1 MLTLTRRRPSLAV
14 LVICFVA
21 LAGAFLVKNRY
32 FFDVSIYEDGD
43 FAANSI
49 IIEDAKHF
57 DLLVGNYS
65 RQGFSHPGPE
75 AFYLQAAG
83 EAVLHDGLHVV
94 PTPYNGQAIA
104 VLLQNAMLIALALT
118 LIYRAARSW
127 LAVVGG
133 AAATLAF
140 GSAYQNV
147 LTSTWMPYYYFPP
160 FLLLMVATAALAAG
174 DAIALPFVVLAGG
187 ILVHGHVEFGLF
199 VPVLAVSGAV
209 GFVRHHQGIRR
220 ALSAR
225 REASW
230 SALVI
235 LLLFLLPM
243 GLNLLLHWPGEFGDY
258 LKYATSDKSGR
269 HSIRQGLDYVL
280 GFWSRGDSTGLVAA
294 ATMVMAAAALSAAL
308 PRSTLRRLLLACLT
322 QGGIVT
328 LLMWFYA
335 VRGIDDLSEKYL
347 GFFYWAVPLL
357 MILVAV
363 TAASAL
369 LSTNRRAMVTGG
381 IVSLVALVLSGRGMG
396 LVNSTPGAPGLP
408 AAVDSLTRA
417 RTRGDQALVVTLAH
431 DAWPD
436 VVGVLVE
443 ANRRGVRA
451 CVNEPAWEFM
461 MTRDFIC
468 TQDEAASGLHL
479 YFGPPGST
487 RQPVV
492 ATMERSI
499 VTAEPS

>member
-1 MLTLTRRRPSLAV
+1 MLV
-14 LVICFVA
+14 LCFLA
-21 LAGAFLVKNRY
+21 LAGALLVKNRHL
-32 FFDVSIYEDGD
+32 FDVSIHEDGD

-75 AFYLQAAG
+75 AFYLQGAG
-83 EAVLHDGLHVV
+83 EGLLHDGLGLV

-104 VLLQNAMLIALALT
+104 VLLQNAMLVALALT
-118 LIYRAARSW
+118 LLYRATRSRV
-127 LAVVGG
+127 AVAAG

-140 GSAYQNV
+140 GSAYGNV

-160 FLLLMVATAALAAG
+160 FLLLLVATAALAAG
-174 DAIALPFVVLAGG
+174 DAMALPCVALAGG

-199 VPVLAVSGAV
+199 VPVLAATGAV
-209 GFVRHHQGIRR
+209 SFVRLHKGVRT

-225 REASW
+225 PMANW
-230 SALVI
+230 SALGI
-235 LLLFLLPM
+235 LGLFLLPM
-243 GLNLLLHWPGEFGDY
+243 GLNLLFHWPGEFGDY
-258 LKYATSDKSGR
+258 IKYATSDKSGH

-280 GFWSRGDSTGLVAA
+280 GFWSRGDSPGLVTAM
-294 ATMVMAAAALSAAL
+294 TIVVAAAALATAL
-308 PRSTLRRLLLACLT
+308 PRSPLRRLLLACIAE
-322 QGGIVT
+322 GGVAT

-363 TAASAL
+363 TAAIAL
-369 LSTNRRAMVTGG
+369 LSTNRRAMATGG
-381 IVSLVALVLSGRGMG
+381 LVSLVVLVLAGRGTG
-396 LVNSTPGAPGLP
+396 LLNNTPGAPGLP
-408 AAVDSLTRA
+408 AAVDNLARQRA
-417 RTRGDQALVVTLAH
+417 GDGQVLVITLAH
-431 DAWPD
+431 EAWPD

-443 ANRRGVRA
+443 ADRRGVKA
-451 CVNEPAWEFM
+451 CVDEPAWEFM

-468 TQDEAASGLHL
+468 TPVEERSGLHL
-479 YFGPPGST
+479 HFGPPGST
-487 RQPVV
+487 DGAVV

-499 VTAEPS
+499 VTIEPS